1 MKAKREW
8 QFDFF
13 MEVFSIAAWE
23 IRKERNEKISGGST
37 PTFQAWLRSFILT
50 VNQQVYRL
58 NHASRDAVLAWFQAL
73 G

>member
-37 PTFQAWLRSFILT
+37 PTFQAWLRALFSQLISKCT
-50 VNQQVYRL
+50 G
-58 NHASRDAVLAWFQAL
+58 SIMLAGMLFLL
-73 G
+73 GFRP